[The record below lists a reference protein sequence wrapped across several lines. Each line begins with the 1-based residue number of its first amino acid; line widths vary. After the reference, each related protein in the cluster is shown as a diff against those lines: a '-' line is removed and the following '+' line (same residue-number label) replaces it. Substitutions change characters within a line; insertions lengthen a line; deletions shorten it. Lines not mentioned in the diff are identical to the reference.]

1 MQNVNLILSEIDNEK
16 EKLFKLLVNITSI
29 QAPTGH
35 EQKRMHFI
43 KEKVKEHGINDVSID
58 SIGNC
63 IAHLP
68 SKSINGKGKN
78 ILVVAHADTA
88 CNPGKKIVI
97 TEDEK
102 YIYGHGIC
110 DNSAGITGLLTT
122 IALFQKYH
130 LEFPNN
136 LIFGFTVGEEGLG
149 GKKGMKQ
156 IIKEYGKKIDA
167 VINVESHHIGR
178 VTNQAIGQ
186 YRSLLT
192 VNTKLGGHS
201 FRDFGRPSANVIL
214 SQIIS
219 DFSHHKLPKTK
230 GKTTFNVGEIKGEG
244 NINTIP
250 ITASCLFEIRS
261 EDNKNLQ
268 KVKAKFK
275 SILGFYRKR
284 FNDIEITE
292 NILAEVP
299 AVIFPK
305 NNKIYKLTIDS
316 QKYLGITPKI
326 NAGNTDGDVS
336 LAAGI
341 QTVTIGT
348 SEGWNT
354 HSLQE
359 YMEKKS
365 LPLGIKQVFMV
376 IYQIASNF

>member
-16 EKLFKLLVNITSI
+16 EKFFKLLVNITSI

-63 IAHLP
+63 IAYLP

-201 FRDFGRPSANVIL
+201 FRDFGRPNANVIL

-219 DFSHHKLPKTK
+219 DFSHYKLPKTK

-268 KVKAKFK
+268 KVKAKFE
-275 SILGFYRKR
+275 SILEYYRKR
-284 FNDIEITE
+284 FNNIEIKE
-292 NILAEVP
+292 NILAEVS

-305 NNKIYKLTIDS
+305 NNKIYKLTIDL
-316 QKYLGITPKI
+316 QKYLGIIPKI

-341 QTVTIGT
+341 QTVTIGA